1 MSASVRVILNPSAG
15 AGSTGRKIPILE
27 AAFKRHNISY
37 EFAQTERRGHATEL
51 AAKAIHDGV
60 DAIAIV
66 GGDGTLN
73 EVVQAYIDG
82 AGKPISGPDLAM
94 IPSGTGGDFKRTLGL
109 SGNLE
114 EAVAKLAGSEKR
126 SVDLGVIAF
135 RKPREGEP
143 KVRAFANIASFGLAG
158 SIVKAVD
165 NLKWLGGRVGFLATT
180 LQELAK
186 YENAAVRVRVDGEL
200 FYEGPV
206 VNVIMANGRYFG
218 GGMKIAPAAELG
230 DGLLDVVVIGD
241 LSKMR
246 SLGFAKKIYDGTHIG
261 EPGIFTC
268 RGSFIEADPVH
279 PWLRIPCETDGEQP
293 GVVPLSAQLHA
304 SALTFRN

>member
-15 AGSTGRKIPILE
+15 AGSTGRKIPLLE

-37 EFAQTERRGHATEL
+37 EFAKTERRGHATEL
-51 AAKAIHDGV
+51 AQKAVRDGV

-73 EVVQAYIDG
+73 EVVQAYIDSE
-82 AGKPISGPDLAM
+82 GKPISGPDLAM

-109 SGNLE
+109 SGELE
-114 EAVAKLAGSEKR
+114 EAVAKLASGKTR
-126 SVDLGVIAF
+126 LVDLGVVTF
-135 RKPREGEP
+135 RKPKQGESR
-143 KVRAFANIASFGLAG
+143 VRAFANIASFGLAG
-158 SIVKAVD
+158 SIVIAVD
-165 NLKWLGGRVGFLATT
+165 KFKHLGGRAGFFVASLK
-180 LQELAK
+180 ELAQ
-186 YENAAVRVRVDGEL
+186 YEKPAVRVRVDGEL

-218 GGMKIAPAAELG
+218 GGMKIAPSADAG

-246 SLGFAKKIYDGTHIG
+246 SIGLAKKIYEGTHIG
-261 EPGIFTC
+261 EPGIVTC
-268 RGSFIEADPVH
+268 RGAFIEAELAH
-279 PWLRIPCETDGEQP
+279 PWLRVPCETDGEQP
-293 GVVPLSAQLHA
+293 GFVPLSAQVHA
-304 SALTFRN
+304 AALTFRG